1 MQESDYLHGRE
12 DLVIKLRDFPF
23 LKNMNTSHLLDML
36 QLSKLRLYDDGEVIT
51 QEGIYDSWIY
61 LLVYGEV
68 KITKGNNEIARFNES
83 GDTFGE
89 LAVLDGEARSATVT
103 ATQKTKCLAID
114 ASFMDSMPSEEQS
127 AFYSIFYRVLAEILS
142 KRLRD
147 TDRELADAKDEIKAL
162 KASIQSS
169 SS

>member
-1 MQESDYLHGRE
+1 MQESDYLNNRE
-12 DLVIKLRDFPF
+12 DLVGKLRDFPF

-36 QLSKLRLYDDGEVIT
+36 QLSKLRIYETDEIIT
-51 QEGIYDSWIY
+51 KEGFFDSWIY
-61 LLVYGEV
+61 VLVFGEV
-68 KITKGNNEIARFNES
+68 KVTKGSSELAKFSES

-103 ATQKTKCLAID
+103 ATTRTKCLAID
-114 ASFMDSMPSEEQS
+114 ASFMDSMPTEEQS

-147 TDRELADAKDEIKAL
+147 TDRELANAKEEIKQL
-162 KASIQSS
+162 KAKLNTE
-169 SS
+169 

>member
-1 MQESDYLHGRE
+1 MQESEYLYGRE
-12 DLVIKLRDFPF
+12 DLVDKLRAFPF

-36 QLSKLRLYDDGEVIT
+36 QLSKLRIYETDEVIT
-51 QEGIYDSWIY
+51 QEGVYDSWIY
-61 LLVYGEV
+61 VLVYGEV
-68 KITKGNNEIARFNES
+68 KVTKGENELARFNES

-103 ATQKTKCLAID
+103 ATQRTKCLAID
-114 ASFMDSMPSEEQS
+114 AAFMDSMPPEEQS

-147 TDRELADAKDEIKAL
+147 TGKELDHAKNEIKQL
-162 KASIQSS
+162 KAQLSQHS
-169 SS
+169 